1 MVPRQLVG
9 DRLFAIVLAVLF
21 GQPGT
26 AQQRIAPEEFLAR
39 VTGKTVSFYDR
50 SRGNLV
56 GVEQFL
62 SPRLSVWRGRENR
75 CVYGEITTPDGQ
87 VCFLYRD
94 LDQTEP
100 VCWVP
105 YDTEGTLMVFGL
117 GRSFGQSQLAR
128 FNDQDL
134 GCPEVPLS

>member
-9 DRLFAIVLAVLF
+9 RCLCAIVLAVLF
-21 GQPGT
+21 AQPGG

-50 SRGNLV
+50 TRGNLV

-62 SPRLSVWRGRENR
+62 SPRLSVWRGRANR

-87 VCFLYRD
+87 ICFLYRD
-94 LDQTEP
+94 LGRTSP

-105 YDTEGTLMVFGL
+105 YDTNGTLMVFGV
-117 GRSFGQSQLAR
+117 GGAFGQSQFAQ